1 MAAGK
6 LRWRMDFDRISLF
19 RRLGWQIR
27 AILRAQL
34 AVL

>member
-1 MAAGK
+1 MADG
-6 LRWRMDFDRISLF
+6 FDRINLF
-19 RRLGWQIR
+19 RRLSWQIR